1 MRIRDRIATTMKCM
15 MEENHMTVKEL
26 ADTMYISKSSVQ
38 EYLKGRR
45 SMGIDT
51 LELLAHRLNVPVEY
65 LVSGKTS
72 APPSNYSIMELLASE
87 VQAMHPQIQ
96 PMASDLINVFQKM
109 MQSSDSLFITY
120 PKTASSRSTRHT
132 FAYRYCLYEM
142 RDTFRKTCAY
152 GILVKERQGE
162 HWMTIANISPLS
174 HDKRKVEHLANLYTE
189 QKLDPIHLP
198 DVVTDFLRDSTG
210 TV

>member
-1 MRIRDRIATTMKCM
+1 M

-72 APPSNYSIMELLASE
+72 VPPPNCSVMELLEREA
-87 VQAMHPQIQ
+87 QAMHPQIQ
-96 PMASDLINVFQKM
+96 PMAADAIRLWEKM
-109 MQSSDSLFITY
+109 MQASDSLFISQSKADA
-120 PKTASSRSTRHT
+120 PRAARHA
-132 FAYRYCLYEM
+132 FVYRYCLYEM
-142 RDTFRKTCAY
+142 RDSFRQICAY

-162 HWMTIANISPLS
+162 HWLTIANVSPLS
-174 HDKRKVEHLANLYTE
+174 RDKARVEHLANLCTE

-198 DVVTDFLRDSTG
+198 DVVSDFLRDSAG
-210 TV
+210 PV

>member
-87 VQAMHPQIQ
+87 FSKV
-96 PMASDLINVFQKM
+96 L
-109 MQSSDSLFITY
+109 
-120 PKTASSRSTRHT
+120 R
-132 FAYRYCLYEM
+132 
-142 RDTFRKTCAY
+142 
-152 GILVKERQGE
+152 
-162 HWMTIANISPLS
+162 LS
-174 HDKRKVEHLANLYTE
+174 
-189 QKLDPIHLP
+189 
-198 DVVTDFLRDSTG
+198 
-210 TV
+210 

>member
-1 MRIRDRIATTMKCM
+1 
-15 MEENHMTVKEL
+15 MTVKEL

-51 LELLAHRLNVPVEY
+51 LELIAHSLHVPVEY
-65 LVSGKTS
+65 LISGKTS
-72 APPSNYSIMELLASE
+72 VPPPNSSIPELLANE
-87 VQAMHPQIQ
+87 IQAMHPQIQ
-96 PMASDLINVFQKM
+96 PAAAKVGSAFMEL
-109 MQSSDSLFITY
+109 MQSSDSLFTSHS
-120 PKTASSRSTRHT
+120 KTAAPRVSHHAFT
-132 FAYRYCLYEM
+132 YRYCLYEI

-162 HWMTIANISPLS
+162 HWLTIANVSPLS
-174 HDKRKVEHLANLYTE
+174 HDKDRVEHLANLCTE

-198 DVVTDFLRDSTG
+198 DVVVDFLRESAG
-210 TV
+210 TF